1 MTEDEYIIMT
11 PSEME
16 IYAASEVENDKFTID
31 NDVKAT
37 WALKVIKQEQ
47 EDTERFIRTVDKQIE
62 ELNIKKEELKA
73 DLDRRTGY
81 LKGLLHQYFETVP
94 HKETKTQQTY
104 KLLDGQLVYK
114 KPSVKIAKPEDD
126 AALIAYLEQ
135 NQPEMVETIKKPAWG
150 EFKKNL
156 TLTEDGDVVDMA
168 TGEKLDFVKTEET
181 EGSFDVKVV

>member
-1 MTEDEYIIMT
+1 MDIKSYEETFESEEFAINDDKTANWAIKKIRDKIAEADRLKAII
-11 PSEME
+11 
-16 IYAASEVENDKFTID
+16 IA
-31 NDVKAT
+31 
-37 WALKVIKQEQ
+37 
-47 EDTERFIRTVDKQIE
+47 ERE
-62 ELNIKKEELKA
+62 ELAEKEKA
-73 DLDRRTGY
+73 INEKLDHETGY
-81 LKGLLHQYFETVP
+81 LKTLLYAYFGKVE

-104 KLLDGQLVYK
+104 KLLDGSLIYK